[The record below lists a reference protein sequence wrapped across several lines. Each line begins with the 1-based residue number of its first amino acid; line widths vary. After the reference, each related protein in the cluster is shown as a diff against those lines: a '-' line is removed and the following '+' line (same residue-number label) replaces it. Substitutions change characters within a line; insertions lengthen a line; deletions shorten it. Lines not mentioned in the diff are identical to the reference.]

1 MYITQTIM
9 KFMILDD
16 VRAQAA
22 AAAERYKED
31 DGYNRVKYSDSYQHL
46 DDLLDKT
53 FITDYF
59 MVRSASTDDD
69 DEPSRH
75 KNK

>member
-9 KFMILDD
+9 KFMLLDN
-16 VRAQAA
+16 VRAQGAA
-22 AAAERYKED
+22 TERYKED
-31 DGYNRVKYSDSYQHL
+31 IRHSSHYSDSYQHL

-53 FITDYF
+53 FVTDYF
-59 MVRSASTDDD
+59 MDRSASTDDD
-69 DEPSRH
+69 HESSRH